1 MLRRWPAR
9 APAVHI
15 GPRMPRSRITLKLA
29 TSLDGRIATASG
41 ESRWI
46 TGEAARAEV
55 HKLRAAHD
63 AVMIGAET
71 ARRDDPSLL
80 ARTEPAPDHQPVRV
94 VVTSALD
101 IPTSGRLFE
110 GPRLPPLI
118 VFGGPDAPDDRRA
131 ALEAAGAQVEWA
143 KLAPNGLSLIDVLEM
158 LEAKDCESVL
168 VEGGGRLAA
177 SLIAA
182 DVVDRI
188 EWFRAPM
195 VLGAEGRPAV
205 AALALAKLADAPTY
219 RRVALRELGPDIWE
233 SYERVS

>member
-1 MLRRWPAR
+1 
-9 APAVHI
+9 
-15 GPRMPRSRITLKLA
+15 MPRPRITLKLA

-55 HKLRAAHD
+55 QKLRASHD

-80 ARTEPAPDHQPVRV
+80 ARTDGVSLQPARV
-94 VVTSALD
+94 VLTSRFD
-101 IPTSGRLFE
+101 IPFDGKLFE
-110 GPRLPPLI
+110 SLAASPLI
-118 VFGGPDAPDDRRA
+118 VFGAERAGPAQQA
-131 ALEAAGAQVEWA
+131 ILEGAGARV
-143 KLAPNGLSLIDVLEM
+143 
-158 LEAKDCESVL
+158 ESVPATAIGLDIGAVLTRL
-168 VEGGGRLAA
+168 VELNFGSVLAEGGGKLAA
-177 SLIAA
+177 ALIAA
-182 DVVDRI
+182 DVVARI

-205 AALALAKLADAPTY
+205 ASLALAKLADAPTF